1 MKCPICNKEFTERP
15 ALSRKDNKTEICPE
29 CGMREAIEAAM
40 TVRQRTENDKR
51 EILNK
56 ITKNYY
62 TTIIVYNNTLN
73 KILFTAN
80 TYEELFDTL
89 EVVKNEE
96 KEKNVEISDYKVFYS
111 IDAFNR
117 FLEEKLGEQ
126 YE

>member
-1 MKCPICNKEFTERP
+1 
-15 ALSRKDNKTEICPE
+15 
-29 CGMREAIEAAM
+29 MREAIEAAM